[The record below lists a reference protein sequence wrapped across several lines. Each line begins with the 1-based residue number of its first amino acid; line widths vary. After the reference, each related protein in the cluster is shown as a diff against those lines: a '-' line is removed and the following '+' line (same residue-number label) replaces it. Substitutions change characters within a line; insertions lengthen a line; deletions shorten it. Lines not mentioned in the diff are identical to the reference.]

1 MDAYSLDLR
10 LRVIGDC
17 DTGLGTKEVAEK
29 YKVSQSWVRK
39 LKQIRRETG
48 QIGPRPQRVSHATK
62 LDGHVAA
69 LEQLVE
75 RQPDATLRELRQ
87 QLGVNVGLATIAR
100 ALQRLRLTFKK
111 KFCMPPSSSVPM
123 CMSSGCFGKS

>member
-1 MDAYSLDLR
+1 MEAYSLDLR
-10 LRVIGDC
+10 SRVIADC
-17 DTGLGTKEVAEK
+17 DAGLGTKEAAEK

-48 QIGPRPQRVSHATK
+48 QIGPRPQRVSHVTK

-75 RQPDATLRELRQ
+75 RQPDVTLRELRQ

-100 ALQRLRLTFKK
+100 ALARLRLTFKK
-111 KFCMPPSSSVPM
+111 KSCMPPSSSVPM
-123 CMSSGCFGKS
+123 CMSNGYSGKS